1 MYSMTNI
8 MSIAVVGIF
17 AMFGYMFGKILGG
30 MK

>member
-1 MYSMTNI
+1 MTNI

-17 AMFGYMFGKILGG
+17 AMFGYMLGKMFGG